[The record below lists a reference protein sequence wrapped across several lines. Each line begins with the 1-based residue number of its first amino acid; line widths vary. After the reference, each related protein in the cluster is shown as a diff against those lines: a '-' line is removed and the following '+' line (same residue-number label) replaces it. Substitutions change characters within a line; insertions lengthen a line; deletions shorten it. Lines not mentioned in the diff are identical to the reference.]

1 MTPTHLITVAM
12 EIGDMLLE
20 SGAEIYRVEDSMR
33 RICQAY
39 GVDNAEIFAVP
50 TTIIITIRVGNDP
63 PLTLT
68 KRIFSRGTD
77 LYKVE
82 RLNSL
87 SREMCATIPPYEEVQ
102 RRIEAIRRFPP
113 YSLIKQ
119 VLAFSFVAFFFTLL
133 FKGTLSDAFA
143 SLFISAA

>member
-20 SGAEIYRVEDSMR
+20 SSAEIYRVEDSMR

-50 TTIIITIRVGNDP
+50 TTIIITIRVGDNP

-87 SREMCATIPPYEEVQ
+87 SR
-102 RRIEAIRRFPP
+102 
-113 YSLIKQ
+113 
-119 VLAFSFVAFFFTLL
+119 
-133 FKGTLSDAFA
+133 
-143 SLFISAA
+143 